1 MKALV
6 FDVKFEEIMHLN
18 QDVSQSKEAYLGEH
32 SPLSMQE
39 VPDARVQFPDWL
51 VIKTHL
57 TGICGSDYKQVFIDF
72 ENIDSPMAACA
83 TFPQVM
89 GHEVVGTIAAV
100 GPQVTTRRVGQRVV
114 LNPWLSCAPRGITPL
129 CSMCRDGQFSL
140 CESFRKGRLAAGI
153 HTGTCRDASGG
164 YAPYLPAHE
173 SMAIPIP
180 DAISDEQAVLA
191 DPFSV
196 SLHSVLRYPPKPGD
210 LVVVYGCGTLGL
222 CAIEILHKL
231 FDVRI
236 VAITRFDHQARLA
249 RQLGAE
255 ETIPWRPVAAIIA
268 RLAEITGSELFAPS
282 EGAPG
287 IPMLFGKSGVRVV
300 YNTVG
305 TAESLEVS
313 VRIAGPRSTVV
324 MSGVDTP
331 ARFEWSPHYFKE
343 INLVGSNAFGVEEW
357 NGVHKHAMEHYFDL
371 IATQRID
378 VTPIL
383 THRFALDDFREAFR
397 TTHNQGETGAVK
409 VLFDFAAGGKR

>member
-1 MKALV
+1 MCVA
-6 FDVKFEEIMHLN
+6 
-18 QDVSQSKEAYLGEH
+18 
-32 SPLSMQE
+32 
-39 VPDARVQFPDWL
+39 
-51 VIKTHL
+51 
-57 TGICGSDYKQVFIDF
+57 
-72 ENIDSPMAACA
+72 
-83 TFPQVM
+83 
-89 GHEVVGTIAAV
+89 
-100 GPQVTTRRVGQRVV
+100 GQY
-114 LNPWLSCAPRGITPL
+114 
-129 CSMCRDGQFSL
+129 SL
-140 CESFRKGRLAAGI
+140 CQSFRRGRLAAGI

-164 YAPYLPAHE
+164 FAPAVPAHE

-180 DAISDEQAVLA
+180 DDISDEQAVLA

-196 SLHSVLRYPPKPGD
+196 SLHSVLRHPPHPGD

-236 VAITRFDHQARLA
+236 VAITRFEHQARLA
-249 RQLGAE
+249 RQLGAA
-255 ETIPWRPVAAIIA
+255 ETIAWRPVEDIIE
-268 RLAEITGSELFAPS
+268 RLREMTGAELFSPS

-287 IPMLFGKSGVRVV
+287 LPMLFGPPGVRVV

-305 TAESLEVS
+305 TAESLEIA
-313 VRIAGPRSTVV
+313 VRIAGPRATVV

-357 NGVHKHAMEHYFDL
+357 NGVRKHAMAHYFDL
-371 IATQRID
+371 IRSHRVD

-383 THRFALDDFREAFR
+383 THRFALADFTEAFR

-409 VLFDFAAGGKR
+409 VLFDFRA

>member
-6 FDVKFEEIMHLN
+6 FDVNVEEIIHLI
-18 QDVSQSKEAYLGEH
+18 QDVHQSKEAYLGEH
-32 SPLSMQE
+32 SPISIRDI
-39 VPDARVQFPDWL
+39 PDAAVQFPDWL

-72 ENIDSPMAACA
+72 ENIDSPMAGFA

-100 GPQVTTRRVGQRVV
+100 GPDVKTRRVGERVV
-114 LNPWLSCAPRGITPL
+114 LNPWRSCAPRGIEPI
-129 CSMCRDGQFSL
+129 CAMCREGQFSL
-140 CESFRKGRLAAGI
+140 CENFRRGRLAPGI

-180 DAISDEQAVLA
+180 DDVSDEQAVVA

-222 CAIEILHKL
+222 CAIEILNKL
-231 FDVRI
+231 FDVKI
-236 VAITRFDHQARLA
+236 YAIARFDHQARLA
-249 RQLGAE
+249 KQMGAIE
-255 ETIPWRPVAAIIA
+255 AIPWRPTEQIIA
-268 RLAEITGSELFAPS
+268 RLQEITGSDLMMPS

-287 IPMLFGKSGVRVV
+287 LPMLYGKPGVRIV

-313 VRIAGPRSTVV
+313 VRIAGPRSSVV
-324 MSGVDTP
+324 LSGVDTP

-357 NGVHKHAMEHYFDL
+357 NGVKKHAMLHYFDL
-371 IATQRID
+371 IRAKKID

-383 THRFALDDFREAFR
+383 THRFDLDGYKDAFLYC
-397 TTHNQGETGAVK
+397 HNQGEHGALK
-409 VLFDFAAGGKR
+409 VLFEFPR